1 MADQIYKVQDPQG
14 NIRQISG
21 PAGAS
26 EDEIIAQ
33 AQKLFADAAP
43 TSAPDQLVVEPKKR
57 SWQETSGES
66 LQNTVKNRQ
75 VPRIED
81 LVPPAGESP
90 MPGLLMGAGDP
101 FLAGT
106 RLLMETGLGD
116 KRAMDAVIAEREAKY
131 QAQRQNKGFD
141 TSRLVGNI
149 VSPPNVALTM
159 ALPGSMVSTVPR
171 LLGTGSVMGA
181 GTSLMNPVTDPAQQ
195 KDYGGTLQSN
205 MMMGGILGPVF
216 QGGARAAGAMGSNI
230 AQRVSESS
238 AAEAAKLKLADV
250 LSKSGIGSLFE
261 QGGGGNVLKQI
272 ETKLAKL
279 GPEAALVDASGQ
291 PTKVLLDTLATLPGQ
306 AKTLVEQFIRNRQAT
321 RPQRIMTAADEA
333 LGTGGAGYKTT
344 LDALVKQKK
353 TDADPLYKQVENL
366 SVRVDDNLFNLIQR
380 APDAWKAAQDLARRE
395 GKVPLDLSK
404 IKAGDDLS
412 FDALD
417 TLKKA
422 LWTIGEKEKVNFKA
436 TAESRATDNLRNQLT
451 QKLDDLSPKDKD
463 GKSIYKMAR
472 DAFAGPAELESAVIA
487 GRTAMKTDEIGVS
500 ELTKG
505 MSAGEL
511 DAFRIGALQSLRDKV
526 GTEAGQTSLLKMWKE
541 PATSGKL
548 KEIFGKDF
556 RQFSSSVAKEARLK
570 EIEQT
575 GRGTKTAQRL
585 LSAAELDAQDAMQA
599 GQAVASASQGNVGPL
614 TGTVLNLGKKISTPE
629 QTRNEMAKLL
639 LQKGPF
645 AMRTLR
651 DLPETVRKFNEAQ
664 AKQAALANVL
674 AQQPNR

>member
-33 AQKLFADAAP
+33 AQKLFADVIPAP
-43 TSAPDQLVVEPKKR
+43 TPNQPA
-57 SWQETSGES
+57 
-66 LQNTVKNRQ
+66 
-75 VPRIED
+75 IA
-81 LVPPAGESP
+81 PAGKQAPAPRSKYVDLMSLLPPKEESP
-90 MPGLLMGAGDP
+90 IPGMMMGAGDP

-149 VSPPNVALTM
+149 VSPPNVALAM
-159 ALPGSMVSTVPR
+159 ALPSSMVATVPR
-171 LLGTGSVMGA
+171 LLATGSVMGA
-181 GTSLMNPVTDPAQQ
+181 GTSLMNPVTEPAQQ
-195 KDYGGTLQSN
+195 KDYGETLKSN

-216 QGGARAAGAMGSNI
+216 QGGAKAAGALGSNV
-230 AQRVSESS
+230 AQRISESS
-238 AAEAAKLKLADV
+238 AGEAAKLKLAEV
-250 LSKSGIGSLFE
+250 LSKSGVGSLFE
-261 QGGGGNVLKQI
+261 PGGAGNALSQI
-272 ETKLAKL
+272 EARLSKL
-279 GPEAALVDASGQ
+279 GPEASLVDAAGQ

-344 LDALVKQKK
+344 LDALVKQKQ
-353 TDADPLYKQVENL
+353 TESAPFYKQIENM
-366 SVRVDDNLFNLIQR
+366 SVRVDDNLHSLIQR
-380 APDAWKAAQDLARRE
+380 APDAWKAAKDLAIRE
-395 GKVPLDLSK
+395 GKTPLDLSK
-404 IKAGDDLS
+404 IKPGDDLS
-412 FDALD
+412 FEALD

-436 TAESRATDNLRNQLT
+436 TAESRATDNLRNELT
-451 QKLDDLSPKDKD
+451 RKLDDLSPKDKD

-472 DAFAGPAELESAVIA
+472 DAFAGPAEMESAVIA
-487 GRTAMKTDEIGVS
+487 GRTAMKTDEIGVA

-505 MSAGEL
+505 MSASEL
-511 DAFRIGALQSLRDKV
+511 DAFRVGALQSLRDKV

-548 KEIFGKDF
+548 KEIFGKDY
-556 RQFSSSVAKEARLK
+556 RQFAASVAKEARLK

-585 LSAAELDAQDAMQA
+585 LATGELDAGDAMQA
-599 GQAVASASQGNVGPL
+599 GQAVASASQGNAAPL
-614 TGTVLNLGKKISTPE
+614 INTIMNLGKKISTPE

-639 LQKGPF
+639 MQQGPS

-651 DLPETVRKFNEAQ
+651 DLPLAVKQFNEAQ
-664 AKQAALANVL
+664 ARNAALANTL